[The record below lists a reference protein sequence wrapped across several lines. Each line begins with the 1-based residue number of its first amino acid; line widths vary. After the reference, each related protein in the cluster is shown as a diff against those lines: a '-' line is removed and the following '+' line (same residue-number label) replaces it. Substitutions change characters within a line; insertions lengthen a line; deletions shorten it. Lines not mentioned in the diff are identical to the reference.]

1 MGTKDYLRHWRENR
15 VFFYP
20 IIWFVCGLFVV
31 LRGNIAHLSRIEWLD
46 FDLIPVFLVY
56 LIATDQNFKALC
68 LAFFMGLLTDM
79 FSSCQLGL
87 FAFTYSAI
95 LLAINC
101 TRYFLDLANVRTAA
115 LLVALFLLAKWC
127 FVLIVLRILPL
138 VQSVP
143 SISLIMVIVSAFIMG
158 AIAPILFHV
167 LDVVYG
173 KEDGE
178 HA

>member
-1 MGTKDYLRHWRENR
+1 VETKDYLRQWRENR

-20 IIWFVCGLFVV
+20 IIWCVCGLFVV
-31 LRGNIAHLSRIEWLD
+31 LRGNIAHLSRTEWFD

-56 LIATDQNFKALC
+56 LIAIDQNFKALC

-95 LLAINC
+95 LLTINN
-101 TRYFLDLANVRTAA
+101 TRHFLDLANVRTAA

-138 VQSVP
+138 AQSVP
-143 SISLIMVIVSAFIMG
+143 SIRFIMVIVSAFIMG
-158 AIAPILFHV
+158 VIAPILFFV

-173 KEDGE
+173 KEDRE